1 MKSENLKATLATVT
15 IKSMTNGTMSSLWEL
30 LPDMVSG
37 SQWVVEVVDCAD
49 RIGDYLGDEIEED
62 DLMELS
68 YQFADSE
75 CEDYYK
81 NINARV
87 QALSLWAYDEL
98 DEEVADITGGEFQTL
113 TDLNSKYLY
122 CAMRGL
128 FQVVAQWAWD
138 NTEEEEE

>member
-1 MKSENLKATLATVT
+1 MKSELLKATLATVT
-15 IKSMTNGTMSSLWEL
+15 QDNIPDSLWEV

-37 SQWVVEVVDCAD
+37 KEWVAEVVDCAD
-49 RIGDYLGDEIEED
+49 RIGDYLSDEVEED
-62 DLMELS
+62 ELRDLA

-98 DEEVADITGGEFQTL
+98 DEEVQELMRPNPTL
-113 TDLNSKYLY
+113 NDLNSAYLF

-138 NTEEEEE
+138 NTEEGEE